1 MLELLADDHLA
12 PFWSSILIDGFGT
25 LGVAIVTALALRHRA
40 RQLRDAAAAD
50 ASTSVN
56 RDLTPGSCVLR
67 GRVEY
72 SQDANWAV
80 RVDVDQDG
88 EDQETSGVWTYKWT
102 EKNRRVHIAPFYVRL
117 ESGRRI
123 RIEPSDDVLLVDDM
137 DGVVRIDLKKRTR
150 YAELVPGETIY
161 ASGLLVRA
169 PDPEN
174 SALTGGYR
182 NAAESLVLRPPASVS
197 MLLSTEPLGARFR
210 ARAAFYAGAAKWIV
224 SSAIFL
230 HALFFGFHARRYL
243 GQTENASI
251 ERLEHYTTND
261 EGNEVFHYRV
271 DVQTH
276 DGLQI
281 VGHVPYSVYEQL
293 TPGMQIPI
301 RRIRGVLAKSST
313 IGSGVTSHSRAW
325 IFPVFLLIAWAA
337 YRHLENTSRPWY
349 ERKVN
354 DSGRGRL
361 EDSLAKEQ
369 GSSARS

>member
-1 MLELLADDHLA
+1 MIDLLSEEHFSPL
-12 PFWSSILIDGFGT
+12 WSSILIDGFGT
-25 LGVAIVTALALRHRA
+25 LGVAIVTALALRYRA
-40 RQLRDAAAAD
+40 RELRDAAAAD
-50 ASTSVN
+50 ASTHVN
-56 RDLTPGSCVLR
+56 RDLAPGPCVLR

-72 SQDANWAV
+72 AQDANWAV
-80 RVDVDQDG
+80 RVDVDQEGD
-88 EDQETSGVWTYKWT
+88 EHESSGVWTYKWT

-123 RIEPSDDVLLVDDM
+123 RIEPSDDVLLVDEM
-137 DGVVRIDLKKRTR
+137 NGVVRIDLKKRTR

-174 SALTGGYR
+174 NALTSGYR
-182 NAAESLVLRPPASVS
+182 NSAESLVLRPPASGS

-224 SSAIFL
+224 ASAIFL

-251 ERLEHYTTND
+251 DRLEHYTTRD
-261 EGNEVFHYRV
+261 EGNEVFRYRV
-271 DVQTH
+271 DVQTN
-276 DGLQI
+276 DGLPI
-281 VGHVPYSVYEQL
+281 VSHVPYSVYQRL

-301 RRIRGVLAKSST
+301 RRIRGALANSSSL
-313 IGSGVTSHSRAW
+313 GAGVTSHSSAL
-325 IFPVFLLIAWAA
+325 IFPAFLLLAWVA
-337 YRHLENTSRPWY
+337 YRHLEKTSRPWY
-349 ERKVN
+349 EREVN
-354 DSGRGRL
+354 DSGSGRL
-361 EDSLAKEQ
+361 EDSLPKEQ